1 MSVYKGFRGYCYDQ
15 PGVVDSVTNR
25 SVVFRLD
32 NGNMIDC
39 ADWAIAYSPYDACD
53 DAPFGSGDRV
63 WFYDSELVVIHSSY
77 RDASGIRYVIW
88 HEDGTLKACRDEHLF
103 AEPTNATRHAY
114 ESLIGRTIVDVRS
127 MTPDEVNRIWGG
139 EGWGHILVVLDDGT
153 EFTPSRDDEGNGP
166 GTIFVS
172 PWDSEDD

>member
-1 MSVYKGFRGYCYDQ
+1 MAHLAGCPLKDVECECIWMHQDKEFTCEGCSCVCPELKIGRN
-15 PGVVDSVTNR
+15 STLN
-25 SVVFRLD
+25 
-32 NGNMIDC
+32 
-39 ADWAIAYSPYDACD
+39 DACD